1 MRNFSIRNTIWKN
14 KGHEFDDIADN
25 IFLHNMCYYI
35 YGEKDENDR
44 LINQMV
50 GRNVTVVEQIED
62 IAVGESVIVICTF
75 SARKKYEEACKYFVS
90 IGFEENINLFQGEVF
105 SKLYDVYVRNEIR
118 LDRVEIFLTSCCT
131 LNCEKCISYI
141 PYFAKPKIT
150 SLQQLKDDADL
161 LFGKVDY
168 VYKIKLL
175 GGEGFLYPYLIEYVD
190 YLYDKYK
197 NKIGSIR
204 IGTNGTVF
212 PGQAILE
219 MCERNHVTVD
229 ISDYTQA
236 VPNICMLDD
245 VKKICEEHGVAVDVK
260 RTGEQWLD
268 MGFPNNLPDNK
279 NEEKLR
285 EHFHKC
291 AMFCRQFSN
300 GKYYF
305 CCSNFAAVCAGL
317 FPDDENNYFDFTQNF
332 TKREL
337 LEFELGYS
345 KLGHTTFCD
354 VCMGCSEEVN
364 QCHVPIARQM
374 NRGT

>member
-14 KGHEFDDIADN
+14 KGHEFDNIADN
-25 IFLHNMCYYI
+25 IFLHNMRYYI
-35 YGEKDENDR
+35 YGENDENDR
-44 LINQMV
+44 LIKQMV
-50 GRNVTVVEQIED
+50 DRNVTVAEQIED
-62 IAVGESVIVICTF
+62 IVVSESTIVICTF
-75 SARKKYEEACKYFVS
+75 SARKKYEEAAKYFGE

-141 PYFAKPKIT
+141 PYFTKPKII

-161 LFGKVDY
+161 LFSKVDY

-175 GGEGFLYPYLIEYVD
+175 GGEVFLYPYLIEYVD

-245 VKKICEEHGVAVDVK
+245 VKKICEEHGVTVDVK

-268 MGFPNNLPDNK
+268 MGFPNNLSDK
-279 NEEKLR
+279 KSEGELR
-285 EHFHKC
+285 EHFYKC

-317 FPDDENNYFDFTQNF
+317 FPDDKNNYFDFTQNF

-345 KLGHTTFCD
+345 ELGHTTFCD
-354 VCMGCSEEVN
+354 VCMGGSEEAN
-364 QCHVPIARQM
+364 QLSCPVAKQM
-374 NRGT
+374 NRGR